1 MNVELICV
9 GSELLRGKNDL
20 HGRFIGLR
28 LASLGLSLRRQT
40 LIADNQELIKEILS
54 EALKRSSLVLVTGGL
69 GPTFDDLTRQSVAEV
84 VGRRLIYNPGLLTQI
99 KERFKTLH
107 RRMPKF
113 NRGQADVI
121 EGAKIIP
128 NNFGT
133 APGMI
138 VETGAVTIAIL
149 PGPPQEMQPMWDKYV
164 SPYLQE
170 HYQCLHAVNCILRLC
185 GLPES
190 AVDEKIRPI
199 IEQEKKKF
207 KESINFIILA
217 HLFVVEIQISLVGK
231 KNKIAKQLARIKKK
245 FYCLFKENI
254 FAEGHAA
261 LEEIVGGLL
270 RKKMLTIAVAESCSG
285 GLLAHCLT
293 NVAGS
298 SNYFQEGIVA
308 YDNKSKIERLGV
320 KVKTLKEFG
329 AVSGEVALE
338 MAEGIR
344 EKLNTDLALSV
355 TGIAGPGGASKT
367 KPVGLV
373 YIGLVTKNTKRIYQN
388 KFLGTRI
395 EIKEKTAIWAL
406 DLLRRELVAKFN

>member
-1 MNVELICV
+1 MELICV

-40 LIADNQELIKEILS
+40 LIADNQGLIKETLS

-84 VGRRLIYNPGLLTQI
+84 VGRRLIFNPGLLTQI

-138 VETGAVTIAIL
+138 VETGAATIAIL
-149 PGPPQEMQPMWDKYV
+149 PGPPQEMQLMWDKYV

-170 HYQCLHAVNCILRLC
+170 HYQCLQTANCILRLC

-207 KESINFIILA
+207 KEAINFIILA
-217 HLFVVEIQISLVGK
+217 HLSVVEIQISLVGIK
-231 KNKIAKQLARIKKK
+231 SKIAKELERIKKK

-254 FAEGHAA
+254 FAEGHAV

-270 RKKMLTIAVAESCSG
+270 RKKNLTIAVAESCSG
-285 GLLAHCLT
+285 GLLAHRLT

-308 YDNKSKIERLGV
+308 YANKSKIERLGV

-338 MAEGIR
+338 MAEGVR

-355 TGIAGPGGASKT
+355 TGIAGPGGATKT
-367 KPVGLV
+367 KPVGVV